1 MPHVFSLCL
10 KKTTHKYLKVA
21 AAETI
26 LSNVC
31 VIGKPCFSMNVS
43 YFMWQLEDITIL
55 LFTKAYRCFETFL
68 TAMLLLS
75 LKPVFW
81 RKSVFYAYLYND
93 NNNFRCLHKVRK
105 HMTDYTLLLYRCH
118 QVRSSHLEVFCK
130 KGALRNF
137 TKFTG
142 KHLCQRLFFNKVAG
156 FIKKETLT
164 HVFYIE
170 HLWWLLLS
178 SIFIWYWIQNM
189 EQKKLGFLLSIFCF
203 FMFLYLWFY
212 QGRLIKRNDFS

>member
-1 MPHVFSLCL
+1 MPHVFLLCL

-26 LSNVC
+26 FSNVC

-55 LFTKAYRCFETFL
+55 LFMKVYRYFETFL
-68 TAMLLLS
+68 TAMLLPS

-93 NNNFRCLHKVRK
+93 NNNFRCLHKVRTK
-105 HMTDYTLLLYRCH
+105 IKEHMTDYTLLLYRCH
-118 QVRSSHLEVFCK
+118 QVRSSDPEVFCK
-130 KGALRNF
+130 KGVLRNF

-164 HVFYIE
+164 QVF
-170 HLWWLLLS
+170 S
-178 SIFIWYWIQNM
+178 
-189 EQKKLGFLLSIFCF
+189 C
-203 FMFLYLWFY
+203 
-212 QGRLIKRNDFS
+212 